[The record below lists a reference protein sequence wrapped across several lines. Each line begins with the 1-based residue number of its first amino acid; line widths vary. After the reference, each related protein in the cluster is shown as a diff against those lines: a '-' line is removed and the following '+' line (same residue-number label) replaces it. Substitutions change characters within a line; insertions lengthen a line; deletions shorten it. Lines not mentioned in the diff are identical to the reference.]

1 MEDQRREKDNPFQPI
16 SLDERLS
23 RPVPKTRH
31 TAHEPMMMRP
41 GQLYGRTPFYQ
52 PAVMGSPAPTEPA
65 APQTVSFSSQP
76 FQPFGSSTA
85 PAAPV
90 QAEPFSS
97 PSFRPVEEIQP
108 AAPSEPSFQPLW
120 QSPMEGSPA
129 EKAVEESPSPE
140 YIPESQRPVE
150 KDALGV
156 PKYLQRSPS
165 LGEAQPRNWVPSVST
180 TAETTAPA
188 VEWPSLDVPL
198 WPMTKPVP
206 LEEQAAP
213 ETNAAEENT
222 PQSASESEMP
232 VSATETEKIAKV
244 ETSADTPGEAPFSNK
259 AENTETV
266 QSQPTQSSQPRRRSR
281 MARRELEKA
290 SATGEGTPIPSE
302 FAKAPA
308 APHAETIAVEENE
321 NPVSIPEMAAKTVLT
336 AAPQKEEPAVASTA
350 TENGADSAAWG
361 SPAETSADELQT
373 EVARVE
379 LPSSTN
385 GEPVKKTRFHGESVQ
400 SAETPANETIP
411 QETEPPVSVQPQTAG
426 TPNDVPPLHAA
437 ELSMDEPMPQ
447 AVPVFETQPQTAE
460 ASSGVQP
467 LHEAAASMAESAPHA
482 AAPVF
487 ETQPQGAETSAA
499 VSAAQAAE
507 ESAFKPQNPA
517 AEMPM
522 MEPQPQSDNK
532 FTAEDKSAP
541 PAAEPLFSAAP
552 CRAEKPVKEESTAAA
567 APAAGEDEW
576 YKVFQQSGPL
586 WDPAASSMGSELDAF
601 FSDDAPKAEI
611 HWNFNEDDPFVPSQ
625 EQPVSETPAPVFYP
639 FEEDTLPPTEESPSK
654 DGSAPLHG
662 FDQPFVGGGLPPLGG
677 RMEQPSADQPF
688 FAAVSDSEESSWNAV
703 GWNAGGQ
710 AAAPE
715 MPFQPG
721 QPYHSAP
728 VENNGF
734 YAGVESK
741 KPESSRPAPHRPFAQ
756 KPAAAEKPKKSS
768 KPPKE
773 KPPKPPI
780 LWGRVA
786 AIAAVAVMLLF
797 CLIAGGKILM
807 SLSANER
814 EMAHVRQAYQEQQG
828 QALEQAG
835 VKVDLL
841 PAGETFTPTSTPQVF
856 AAPKAEAVQSGNGGE
871 TSADTV
877 EEETTRTRLRR
888 YPDNPLCNVLDSMK
902 EISTEY
908 PDVLARLYIP
918 GVLDEY
924 VVQRNNTY
932 YLTHNYRG
940 SLSDGGAVFLDKDCF
955 ISTPPENL
963 LLRGEGNVAGV
974 SFAPLWQYESGGIGF
989 AAGACFAQLTTLY
1002 EDARYVLF
1010 SVIVADSDPAKPG
1023 YFDYAS
1029 HDTFDTDAQ
1038 MMEYVQSAADRS
1050 LYGFSVSVEP
1060 SDRLMTLA
1068 TVSSRGNGK
1077 CLVLLFRMVREGEAV
1092 P

>member
-65 APQTVSFSSQP
+65 APQTVPFSS
-76 FQPFGSSTA
+76 FQPFGSVNASVA
-85 PAAPV
+85 PMQP
-90 QAEPFSS
+90 EPFAS

-165 LGEAQPRNWVPSVST
+165 LGKAQPRNWVPSVST

-188 VEWPSLDVPL
+188 AEWPSLDVPL

-206 LEEQAAP
+206 LEEQSAP

-232 VSATETEKIAKV
+232 VSATKPEKIAKV
-244 ETSADTPGEAPFSNK
+244 ETSADAPGEAPFSNK

-373 EVARVE
+373 EAARVE

-385 GEPVKKTRFHGESVQ
+385 GEPVRKTRFHGENVQ
-400 SAETPANETIP
+400 AAETPANETIP

-437 ELSMDEPMPQ
+437 ELSMDERMPP
-447 AVPVFETQPQTAE
+447 AVPVFENQPQTAE
-460 ASSGVQP
+460 ASSDVQP

-499 VSAAQAAE
+499 MSAAQAAE

-522 MEPQPQSDNK
+522 MEPQPQSDNE
-532 FTAEDKSAP
+532 FTVKDQP
-541 PAAEPLFSAAP
+541 DPAAEPLFSAAP
-552 CRAEKPVKEESTAAA
+552 CRAEKPVKEKNTAAA
-567 APAAGEDEW
+567 APAAGEDDW

-586 WDPAASSMGSELDAF
+586 WDPAASPMGSELDAF

-611 HWNFNEDDPFVPSQ
+611 HWNFNEDDPFVPLQ

-639 FEEDTLPPTEESPSK
+639 FEEDMLPPTEESPSK
-654 DGSAPLHG
+654 EGSAPLHG

-688 FAAVSDSEESSWNAV
+688 FAAASDSEETS
-703 GWNAGGQ
+703 WNAGGQ

-741 KPESSRPAPHRPFAQ
+741 KPEASRPAPHRPFAQ

-814 EMAHVRQAYQEQQG
+814 EMAQVRQAYQEQQG

-940 SLSDGGAVFLDKDCF
+940 SLSDGGAVFLDRDCF

-1077 CLVLLFRMVREGEAV
+1077 CLVLLFRMVREGETV

>member
-65 APQTVSFSSQP
+65 APQTVPFSS
-76 FQPFGSSTA
+76 FQPFGSVNASVA
-85 PAAPV
+85 PMQP
-90 QAEPFSS
+90 EPFAS

-108 AAPSEPSFQPLW
+108 AAPSEPTFQPLW

-165 LGEAQPRNWVPSVST
+165 LGKAQPRNWVPSVST

-232 VSATETEKIAKV
+232 VSATKPEKIAKV
-244 ETSADTPGEAPFSNK
+244 ETSADAPGEAPLSNK

-302 FAKAPA
+302 FAEAPT
-308 APHAETIAVEENE
+308 APHVETIAVEENE
-321 NPVSIPEMAAKTVLT
+321 NPVSIPEMATKTVLT

-373 EVARVE
+373 EAARVE

-385 GEPVKKTRFHGESVQ
+385 GEPVRKTRFHGENVQ
-400 SAETPANETIP
+400 AAETPANETIP

-437 ELSMDEPMPQ
+437 EPFMAEPMPQ
-447 AVPVFETQPQTAE
+447 AVPVFENQPQTAE
-460 ASSGVQP
+460 ASSDVQP
-467 LHEAAASMAESAPHA
+467 LHEAAAFMAESAPHV

-499 VSAAQAAE
+499 MSAAQAAE

-522 MEPQPQSDNK
+522 MEPQPQSDNE
-532 FTAEDKSAP
+532 FTAEDKPAP

-586 WDPAASSMGSELDAF
+586 WDPAASPMGSELDAF

-611 HWNFNEDDPFVPSQ
+611 HWNFNEDDPFVPLQ

-639 FEEDTLPPTEESPSK
+639 FEEDMLPPTEESPSK
-654 DGSAPLHG
+654 EGSAPLHG
-662 FDQPFVGGGLPPLGG
+662 FDRPFVGGGLPPLGG

-688 FAAVSDSEESSWNAV
+688 FAAASDSEETS
-703 GWNAGGQ
+703 WNAGGQ

-814 EMAHVRQAYQEQQG
+814 EMAQVRQAYQEQQG

-856 AAPKAEAVQSGNGGE
+856 AAPKAEAVQSGKGGE

-940 SLSDGGAVFLDKDCF
+940 SLSDGGAVFLDRDCF

>member
-65 APQTVSFSSQP
+65 APQTVPFSS
-76 FQPFGSSTA
+76 FQPFGSVNASVA
-85 PAAPV
+85 PMQP
-90 QAEPFSS
+90 EPFAS

-188 VEWPSLDVPL
+188 AEWPSLDVPL

-206 LEEQAAP
+206 LEEQSAP

-232 VSATETEKIAKV
+232 VSATKPEKIAKV
-244 ETSADTPGEAPFSNK
+244 ETSADAPGEAPLSNK

-302 FAKAPA
+302 FAEAPT

-373 EVARVE
+373 EAARVE

-385 GEPVKKTRFHGESVQ
+385 GEPVRKTRFHGENVQ
-400 SAETPANETIP
+400 AAETPANETIP
-411 QETEPPVSVQPQTAG
+411 QETEPPVSVQPQTA
-426 TPNDVPPLHAA
+426 
-437 ELSMDEPMPQ
+437 
-447 AVPVFETQPQTAE
+447 E
-460 ASSGVQP
+460 ASSDVQP

-499 VSAAQAAE
+499 MSAAQAAA

-522 MEPQPQSDNK
+522 MEPQPQSDNE
-532 FTAEDKSAP
+532 FTAEDKPAP

-552 CRAEKPVKEESTAAA
+552 CRAEKPVKEENTAAA

-586 WDPAASSMGSELDAF
+586 WDPAASPMGSELDAF

-611 HWNFNEDDPFVPSQ
+611 HWNFNEDDPFVPLQ

-639 FEEDTLPPTEESPSK
+639 FEEDMLPPTEESPSK
-654 DGSAPLHG
+654 EGSAPLHG

-688 FAAVSDSEESSWNAV
+688 FAAASDSEETS
-703 GWNAGGQ
+703 WNAGGQ

-734 YAGVESK
+734 YVGVESK

-773 KPPKPPI
+773 KSPKPPI

-814 EMAHVRQAYQEQQG
+814 EMAQVRQAYQEQQG

-940 SLSDGGAVFLDKDCF
+940 SLSDGGAVFLDRDCF

-963 LLRGEGNVAGV
+963 LLRGEGDVAGV

-1077 CLVLLFRMVREGEAV
+1077 CLVLLFRMVREGETV

>member
-31 TAHEPMMMRP
+31 TVHEPMMMRP

-65 APQTVSFSSQP
+65 APQTVPFSS
-76 FQPFGSSTA
+76 FQPFGSVNASVA
-85 PAAPV
+85 PMQP
-90 QAEPFSS
+90 EPFAS

-188 VEWPSLDVPL
+188 AEWPSLDVPL

-232 VSATETEKIAKV
+232 VSATKPEKIAKV
-244 ETSADTPGEAPFSNK
+244 ETSADAPGEAPLSNK

-302 FAKAPA
+302 FAKAPT

-321 NPVSIPEMAAKTVLT
+321 NPVSIPEMAAETLLT
-336 AAPQKEEPAVASTA
+336 AAPEKEEPAVASPA

-373 EVARVE
+373 KAARVE

-385 GEPVKKTRFHGESVQ
+385 GEPVRKTRFHGENVQ
-400 SAETPANETIP
+400 AAETPANETIP

-437 ELSMDEPMPQ
+437 
-447 AVPVFETQPQTAE
+447 
-460 ASSGVQP
+460 
-467 LHEAAASMAESAPHA
+467 AASMAESAPHA

-499 VSAAQAAE
+499 MSAAQAAE
-507 ESAFKPQNPA
+507 ESAFKPQTPA

-522 MEPQPQSDNK
+522 MEPQPQSDNE
-532 FTAEDKSAP
+532 FTAEDKPAP

-552 CRAEKPVKEESTAAA
+552 CRAEKPVKEENTAAA
-567 APAAGEDEW
+567 APAAGEDDW

-586 WDPAASSMGSELDAF
+586 WDPAASPMGSELDAF

-611 HWNFNEDDPFVPSQ
+611 HWNFNEDDPFVPLQ

-639 FEEDTLPPTEESPSK
+639 FEEDMLPPTEESPSK
-654 DGSAPLHG
+654 EGSAPLHG

-688 FAAVSDSEESSWNAV
+688 FAAASDSEETS
-703 GWNAGGQ
+703 WNAGGQ

-814 EMAHVRQAYQEQQG
+814 EMAQVRQAYQEQQG

-940 SLSDGGAVFLDKDCF
+940 SLSDGGAVFLDRDCF

>member
-65 APQTVSFSSQP
+65 APQTVPFSS
-76 FQPFGSSTA
+76 FQPFGSVNASVA
-85 PAAPV
+85 PMQP
-90 QAEPFSS
+90 EPFAS

-188 VEWPSLDVPL
+188 AEWPSLDVPL

-232 VSATETEKIAKV
+232 VSATKPEKIAKV
-244 ETSADTPGEAPFSNK
+244 ETSADAPGEAPLSNK

-302 FAKAPA
+302 FAEAPT
-308 APHAETIAVEENE
+308 APHVETGTVEESE
-321 NPVSIPEMAAKTVLT
+321 NSESTPEMAAETLLT
-336 AAPQKEEPAVASTA
+336 AAPEKEEPAVASPV

-361 SPAETSADELQT
+361 SPAETSAAASQT
-373 EVARVE
+373 ETPIVE
-379 LPSSTN
+379 RLSPAN
-385 GEPVKKTRFHGESVQ
+385 GEPVRKTRFHGESVQ
-400 SAETPANETIP
+400 PAEKPANETIP
-411 QETEPPVSVQPQTAG
+411 QETEPPVSVQPQTAE

-437 ELSMDEPMPQ
+437 EPFMAEPMPP
-447 AVPVFETQPQTAE
+447 AVPVFENQPQTAE
-460 ASSGVQP
+460 ASSDVQP
-467 LHEAAASMAESAPHA
+467 LHEAAASMAESASHV

-499 VSAAQAAE
+499 MSAAQAAE

-522 MEPQPQSDNK
+522 MEPQPQSDNE
-532 FTAEDKSAP
+532 FTAEDKPAP

-552 CRAEKPVKEESTAAA
+552 CRAEKPVKEENTAAA

-586 WDPAASSMGSELDAF
+586 WDPAASPMGSELDAF

-611 HWNFNEDDPFVPSQ
+611 HWNFNEDDPFVPLQ

-639 FEEDTLPPTEESPSK
+639 FEEDMLPPTEESPSK
-654 DGSAPLHG
+654 EGSVPLHG

-688 FAAVSDSEESSWNAV
+688 FAAASDSEETSWNAV

-715 MPFQPG
+715 TPFQPG
-721 QPYHSAP
+721 QPYHAAP

-814 EMAHVRQAYQEQQG
+814 EMAQVRQAYQEQQG

-877 EEETTRTRLRR
+877 EEETARTRLRR

-940 SLSDGGAVFLDKDCF
+940 SLSDGGAVFLDRDCF

>member
-31 TAHEPMMMRP
+31 TVHEPMMMRP

-52 PAVMGSPAPTEPA
+52 PAVMGSAAPTEPA
-65 APQTVSFSSQP
+65 APQTVPFSS
-76 FQPFGSSTA
+76 FQPFGSVNASVA
-85 PAAPV
+85 PMQP
-90 QAEPFSS
+90 EPFAS

-232 VSATETEKIAKV
+232 VSATKPEKIAKV
-244 ETSADTPGEAPFSNK
+244 ETSVDAPGEAPLSNK

-290 SATGEGTPIPSE
+290 SATGEGTSIPSE
-302 FAKAPA
+302 FAKAPT

-373 EVARVE
+373 EAARVE

-385 GEPVKKTRFHGESVQ
+385 GEPVRKTRFHGENVQ
-400 SAETPANETIP
+400 AAETPANETIP
-411 QETEPPVSVQPQTAG
+411 QETEPPVSVQPQTAE
-426 TPNDVPPLHAA
+426 TPNDVP
-437 ELSMDEPMPQ
+437 
-447 AVPVFETQPQTAE
+447 
-460 ASSGVQP
+460 P

-499 VSAAQAAE
+499 MSAAQAAE

-522 MEPQPQSDNK
+522 MEPQPQSDNE
-532 FTAEDKSAP
+532 FTAEDKPAP

-586 WDPAASSMGSELDAF
+586 WDPAASPMGSELDAF

-611 HWNFNEDDPFVPSQ
+611 HWNFNEDDPFVPLQ

-639 FEEDTLPPTEESPSK
+639 FEEDMLPPTEESPSK
-654 DGSAPLHG
+654 DGSVPLHG

-688 FAAVSDSEESSWNAV
+688 FAAASDSEETS
-703 GWNAGGQ
+703 WNAGGQ

-814 EMAHVRQAYQEQQG
+814 EMAQVRQAYQEQQG

-877 EEETTRTRLRR
+877 EEETIRTRLRR

-940 SLSDGGAVFLDKDCF
+940 SLSDGGAVFLDRDCF

>member
-65 APQTVSFSSQP
+65 APQTVPFSS
-76 FQPFGSSTA
+76 FQPFGSVNASVA
-85 PAAPV
+85 PMQP
-90 QAEPFSS
+90 EPFAS

-188 VEWPSLDVPL
+188 AEWPSLDVPL

-232 VSATETEKIAKV
+232 VSATKPEKIAKV
-244 ETSADTPGEAPFSNK
+244 ETSADAPGEAPLSNK

-321 NPVSIPEMAAKTVLT
+321 NPVSIPEMAAETVLT

-373 EVARVE
+373 EAARVE

-385 GEPVKKTRFHGESVQ
+385 GEPVRKTRFHGENVQ
-400 SAETPANETIP
+400 AAETPANETIP
-411 QETEPPVSVQPQTAG
+411 QETEPPVSVQPQTAE

-437 ELSMDEPMPQ
+437 EPFMDEPMPP
-447 AVPVFETQPQTAE
+447 AVPVFENQPQTAE
-460 ASSGVQP
+460 ASSDVQP
-467 LHEAAASMAESAPHA
+467 LHEAAASMAESAPHV

-499 VSAAQAAE
+499 MSAAQAAE

-522 MEPQPQSDNK
+522 MEPQPQSDNE
-532 FTAEDKSAP
+532 FTAEDQPAP

-552 CRAEKPVKEESTAAA
+552 CRAEKPVKEENTAAA

-586 WDPAASSMGSELDAF
+586 WDPAASPMGSELDAF

-611 HWNFNEDDPFVPSQ
+611 HWNFNEDDPFVPLQ

-639 FEEDTLPPTEESPSK
+639 FEEDMLPPTEESPSK
-654 DGSAPLHG
+654 EGSAPLHG

-688 FAAVSDSEESSWNAV
+688 FAAASDSEETS
-703 GWNAGGQ
+703 WNAGGQ

-814 EMAHVRQAYQEQQG
+814 EMAQVRQAYQEQQG

-940 SLSDGGAVFLDKDCF
+940 SLSDGGAVFLDRDCF

-1077 CLVLLFRMVREGEAV
+1077 CLVLLFRMVREGETV

>member
-65 APQTVSFSSQP
+65 APQTVPFSS
-76 FQPFGSSTA
+76 FQPFGSVNASVA
-85 PAAPV
+85 PMQP
-90 QAEPFSS
+90 EPFAS

-108 AAPSEPSFQPLW
+108 AAPSEPTFQPLW

-165 LGEAQPRNWVPSVST
+165 LGKAQPRNWVPSVST

-188 VEWPSLDVPL
+188 AEWPSLDVPL

-206 LEEQAAP
+206 LEEQSAP

-232 VSATETEKIAKV
+232 VPATKPEKIAKV
-244 ETSADTPGEAPFSNK
+244 ETSADAPGEAPLSNK

-321 NPVSIPEMAAKTVLT
+321 NPVSIPEMAAETVLT
-336 AAPQKEEPAVASTA
+336 AAPQKEEPAVASPA

-373 EVARVE
+373 EAARVE

-385 GEPVKKTRFHGESVQ
+385 GEPVRKTRFHGENVQ
-400 SAETPANETIP
+400 AAETPANETIP

-437 ELSMDEPMPQ
+437 EPFMAEPMPQ

-499 VSAAQAAE
+499 MSAAQAAE

-522 MEPQPQSDNK
+522 MEPQPQSDNE
-532 FTAEDKSAP
+532 FTAEDKPAP

-552 CRAEKPVKEESTAAA
+552 CRAEKPVKEENTAAA

-586 WDPAASSMGSELDAF
+586 WDPAASPMGSELDAF

-611 HWNFNEDDPFVPSQ
+611 HWNFNEDDPFVPLQ

-639 FEEDTLPPTEESPSK
+639 FEEDMLPPTEESPSK
-654 DGSAPLHG
+654 EGSAPLHG

-688 FAAVSDSEESSWNAV
+688 FAAASDSEETS
-703 GWNAGGQ
+703 WNAGGQ

-814 EMAHVRQAYQEQQG
+814 EMAQVRQAYQEQQG

-856 AAPKAEAVQSGNGGE
+856 AAPKAESVQRGNGGE

-940 SLSDGGAVFLDKDCF
+940 SLSDGGAVFLDRDCF

>member
-65 APQTVSFSSQP
+65 APQTVPFSS
-76 FQPFGSSTA
+76 FQPFGSVNASVA
-85 PAAPV
+85 PMQP
-90 QAEPFSS
+90 EPFAS

-188 VEWPSLDVPL
+188 AEWPSLDVPL

-232 VSATETEKIAKV
+232 VSATKPKKIAKV
-244 ETSADTPGEAPFSNK
+244 ETSADAPGEAPFSNK

-302 FAKAPA
+302 FAKAPT

-373 EVARVE
+373 EAARVE
-379 LPSSTN
+379 RPSSTN
-385 GEPVKKTRFHGESVQ
+385 GEPVRKTRFHGENVQ
-400 SAETPANETIP
+400 AAETPANETIP

-437 ELSMDEPMPQ
+437 ESFMAEPMPQ
-447 AVPVFETQPQTAE
+447 AVPVFENQPQTAE
-460 ASSGVQP
+460 ASSDVQP

-499 VSAAQAAE
+499 MSAAQAAE

-522 MEPQPQSDNK
+522 MEPQPQSDNE
-532 FTAEDKSAP
+532 FTVKDQP
-541 PAAEPLFSAAP
+541 DPAAEPLFSAAP
-552 CRAEKPVKEESTAAA
+552 CRAEKPVKEENTAAA
-567 APAAGEDEW
+567 APAAGEDDW

-586 WDPAASSMGSELDAF
+586 WDPAASPMGSELDAF

-611 HWNFNEDDPFVPSQ
+611 HWNFNEDDPFVPLQ

-639 FEEDTLPPTEESPSK
+639 FEEDMLPPTEESPSK
-654 DGSAPLHG
+654 EGSAPLHG

-688 FAAVSDSEESSWNAV
+688 FAAASDSEETS
-703 GWNAGGQ
+703 WNAGGQ

-814 EMAHVRQAYQEQQG
+814 EMAQVRQAYQEQQG

-877 EEETTRTRLRR
+877 EEETIRTRLRR

-940 SLSDGGAVFLDKDCF
+940 SLSDGGAVFLDRDCF

>member
-65 APQTVSFSSQP
+65 APQTVPFSS
-76 FQPFGSSTA
+76 FQPFGSVNASVA
-85 PAAPV
+85 PMQPETFA
-90 QAEPFSS
+90 S

-165 LGEAQPRNWVPSVST
+165 LGKAQPRNWVPSVST

-188 VEWPSLDVPL
+188 AEWPSLGVPL

-244 ETSADTPGEAPFSNK
+244 ETSADAPGEAPFSNK

-302 FAKAPA
+302 FAKAPT

-373 EVARVE
+373 EAARVE

-385 GEPVKKTRFHGESVQ
+385 GEPVRKTRFHGENVQ
-400 SAETPANETIP
+400 AAETPANETIP

-437 ELSMDEPMPQ
+437 ELSMDELMPP
-447 AVPVFETQPQTAE
+447 AVPVFENQPQTAE

-467 LHEAAASMAESAPHA
+467 LHEAAASMAGSAPHA

-499 VSAAQAAE
+499 MSAAQAAE
-507 ESAFKPQNPA
+507 ESAFKPQTPA
-517 AEMPM
+517 AETSM
-522 MEPQPQSDNK
+522 MEPQPQSDNE
-532 FTAEDKSAP
+532 FTVKDQP
-541 PAAEPLFSAAP
+541 DPAAEPLFSAAP
-552 CRAEKPVKEESTAAA
+552 CRAEKPVKEENTAAA

-586 WDPAASSMGSELDAF
+586 WDPAASPMGSELDAF

-611 HWNFNEDDPFVPSQ
+611 HWNFNEDDPFVPLQ

-639 FEEDTLPPTEESPSK
+639 FEEDMLPPTEESPSK
-654 DGSAPLHG
+654 EGSAPLHG

-688 FAAVSDSEESSWNAV
+688 FAAASDSEETS
-703 GWNAGGQ
+703 WNAGGQ

-814 EMAHVRQAYQEQQG
+814 EMAQVRQAYQEQQG

-940 SLSDGGAVFLDKDCF
+940 SLSDGGAVFLDRDCF

-1077 CLVLLFRMVREGEAV
+1077 CLVLLFRMVREGETV

>member
-31 TAHEPMMMRP
+31 TVHEPMMMRP

-52 PAVMGSPAPTEPA
+52 PAVMGSAAPTQPA
-65 APQTVSFSSQP
+65 APQTVPFSS
-76 FQPFGSSTA
+76 FQPFGSVNASVA
-85 PAAPV
+85 PMQP
-90 QAEPFSS
+90 EPFAS

-129 EKAVEESPSPE
+129 EKADEESPSPE

-156 PKYLQRSPS
+156 PKYLLRSPS

-244 ETSADTPGEAPFSNK
+244 ETSADAPGEAPLSNK

-281 MARRELEKA
+281 MARRKLEKA

-373 EVARVE
+373 EAARVE

-385 GEPVKKTRFHGESVQ
+385 GEPVRKTRFHGENVQ
-400 SAETPANETIP
+400 AAETPANETIP
-411 QETEPPVSVQPQTAG
+411 QETEPPVSVRPQTAG

-437 ELSMDEPMPQ
+437 EPFMAEPMPP
-447 AVPVFETQPQTAE
+447 AVPMFENQPQTAE
-460 ASSGVQP
+460 ASSDVQP
-467 LHEAAASMAESAPHA
+467 LHEAAASMAESAPHV

-499 VSAAQAAE
+499 MSAAQAAE

-522 MEPQPQSDNK
+522 MEPQPQSDNE
-532 FTAEDKSAP
+532 FTAEDKPAP

-552 CRAEKPVKEESTAAA
+552 CRAEKPVKEENTAAA

-586 WDPAASSMGSELDAF
+586 WDPAASPMGSELDAF

-611 HWNFNEDDPFVPSQ
+611 HWNFNEDDPFVPLQ

-639 FEEDTLPPTEESPSK
+639 FEEDMLPPTEESPSK
-654 DGSAPLHG
+654 EGSAPLHG

-688 FAAVSDSEESSWNAV
+688 FAAASDSEETS
-703 GWNAGGQ
+703 WNAGGQ

-741 KPESSRPAPHRPFAQ
+741 KPEASRPAPHRPFAQ

-814 EMAHVRQAYQEQQG
+814 EMAQVRQAYQEQQG

-940 SLSDGGAVFLDKDCF
+940 SLSDGGAVFLDRDCF

-1077 CLVLLFRMVREGEAV
+1077 CLVLLFRMMREGEAV

>member
-65 APQTVSFSSQP
+65 APQTVPFSS
-76 FQPFGSSTA
+76 FQPFGSVNASVA
-85 PAAPV
+85 PMQP
-90 QAEPFSS
+90 EPFAS

-232 VSATETEKIAKV
+232 VSATKPEKIAKV
-244 ETSADTPGEAPFSNK
+244 ETSADAPGEAPLSNK

-302 FAKAPA
+302 FAEAPT
-308 APHAETIAVEENE
+308 APHVETIAVEENE

-373 EVARVE
+373 EAARVE

-385 GEPVKKTRFHGESVQ
+385 GEPVRKTRFHGENVQ
-400 SAETPANETIP
+400 AAETPANETIP
-411 QETEPPVSVQPQTAG
+411 QETEPPVSVQPQTA
-426 TPNDVPPLHAA
+426 
-437 ELSMDEPMPQ
+437 
-447 AVPVFETQPQTAE
+447 E

-467 LHEAAASMAESAPHA
+467 LHEAAATMAESAPHA

-499 VSAAQAAE
+499 MSAAQAAE
-507 ESAFKPQNPA
+507 ESAFKPQTPA
-517 AEMPM
+517 AETSM
-522 MEPQPQSDNK
+522 MEPQPQSDNE
-532 FTAEDKSAP
+532 FTVKDQP
-541 PAAEPLFSAAP
+541 DPAAEPLFSAAP

-586 WDPAASSMGSELDAF
+586 WDPAASPMGSELDAF

-611 HWNFNEDDPFVPSQ
+611 HWNFNEDDPFVPLQ

-639 FEEDTLPPTEESPSK
+639 FEEDMLPPTEESPSK
-654 DGSAPLHG
+654 EGSAPLHG

-688 FAAVSDSEESSWNAV
+688 FAAASDSEETS
-703 GWNAGGQ
+703 WNAGGQ

-728 VENNGF
+728 VENNGL

-814 EMAHVRQAYQEQQG
+814 EMAQVRQAYQEQQG

-940 SLSDGGAVFLDKDCF
+940 SLSDGGAVFLDRDCF

>member
-65 APQTVSFSSQP
+65 APQTVPFSS
-76 FQPFGSSTA
+76 FQPFGSVNASVA
-85 PAAPV
+85 PMQP
-90 QAEPFSS
+90 EPFAS

-188 VEWPSLDVPL
+188 AEWPSLDVPL

-232 VSATETEKIAKV
+232 VSATKPEKIAKV
-244 ETSADTPGEAPFSNK
+244 ETSADAPGEAPLSNK

-302 FAKAPA
+302 FAKAPT

-373 EVARVE
+373 EAARVE

-385 GEPVKKTRFHGESVQ
+385 GEPVRKTRFHGENVQ
-400 SAETPANETIP
+400 TAETPANETIP
-411 QETEPPVSVQPQTAG
+411 QETEPPVSVRPQTAE

-437 ELSMDEPMPQ
+437 EPFMAEPMPP
-447 AVPVFETQPQTAE
+447 AVPVFENQPHAE
-460 ASSGVQP
+460 ASSDVQP
-467 LHEAAASMAESAPHA
+467 LHEAAASMAESAPHV

-499 VSAAQAAE
+499 MSAAQAAE

-517 AEMPM
+517 AETSM
-522 MEPQPQSDNK
+522 MEPQPQSDNE
-532 FTAEDKSAP
+532 FTVKDQP
-541 PAAEPLFSAAP
+541 DPAAEPLFSAAP

-586 WDPAASSMGSELDAF
+586 WDPAASPMGSELDAF

-611 HWNFNEDDPFVPSQ
+611 HWNFNEDDPFVPLQ

-639 FEEDTLPPTEESPSK
+639 FEEDMLPPTEESPSK
-654 DGSAPLHG
+654 EGSAPLHG

-688 FAAVSDSEESSWNAV
+688 FAAASDSEETS
-703 GWNAGGQ
+703 WNAGGQ

-814 EMAHVRQAYQEQQG
+814 EMAQVRQAYQEQQG

-877 EEETTRTRLRR
+877 EEETIRTRLRR

-940 SLSDGGAVFLDKDCF
+940 SLSDGGAVFLDRDCF

-1077 CLVLLFRMVREGEAV
+1077 CLVLLFRMVREGETV

>member
-52 PAVMGSPAPTEPA
+52 PAVMGSPAPTQPA
-65 APQTVSFSSQP
+65 APQTVPFSS
-76 FQPFGSSTA
+76 FQPFGSVNASVA
-85 PAAPV
+85 PMQP
-90 QAEPFSS
+90 EPFAS

-108 AAPSEPSFQPLW
+108 AAPSEPTFQPLW

-188 VEWPSLDVPL
+188 AEWPSLDVPL

-232 VSATETEKIAKV
+232 VSATKPEKIAKV
-244 ETSADTPGEAPFSNK
+244 ETSADAPGEAPLSNK

-373 EVARVE
+373 EAARVE

-385 GEPVKKTRFHGESVQ
+385 GEPVRKTRFHGENVQ
-400 SAETPANETIP
+400 AAETPANETIP

-437 ELSMDEPMPQ
+437 EPFMAEPMPQ

-499 VSAAQAAE
+499 MSAAQAAE

-522 MEPQPQSDNK
+522 MEPQPQSDNE
-532 FTAEDKSAP
+532 FTVKDQP
-541 PAAEPLFSAAP
+541 DPAAEPLFSAAP

-567 APAAGEDEW
+567 APAAGEDDW

-586 WDPAASSMGSELDAF
+586 WDPAASPMGSELDAF

-611 HWNFNEDDPFVPSQ
+611 HWNFNEDDPFVPLQ

-639 FEEDTLPPTEESPSK
+639 FEEDMLPPTEESPSK
-654 DGSAPLHG
+654 EGSVPLHG

-688 FAAVSDSEESSWNAV
+688 FAAASDPEETS
-703 GWNAGGQ
+703 WNAGGQ

-756 KPAAAEKPKKSS
+756 KPDAAEKPKKSS

-814 EMAHVRQAYQEQQG
+814 EMAQVRQAYQEQQG

-940 SLSDGGAVFLDKDCF
+940 SLSDGGAVFLDRDCF

>member
-65 APQTVSFSSQP
+65 APQTVPFSS
-76 FQPFGSSTA
+76 FQPFGSVNASVA
-85 PAAPV
+85 PMQP
-90 QAEPFSS
+90 EPFAS

-165 LGEAQPRNWVPSVST
+165 LGEAQPRNWVPFVST

-188 VEWPSLDVPL
+188 AEWPSLDVPL

-232 VSATETEKIAKV
+232 VSATKPEKIAKV
-244 ETSADTPGEAPFSNK
+244 ETSADAPGEAPLSNK

-373 EVARVE
+373 ETPRVE

-385 GEPVKKTRFHGESVQ
+385 GEPVRKTRFHGENVQ

-411 QETEPPVSVQPQTAG
+411 QETEPPVSVQPQTAE
-426 TPNDVPPLHAA
+426 THNDVPPLHAA
-437 ELSMDEPMPQ
+437 EPFMAEPMPQ

-467 LHEAAASMAESAPHA
+467 LHEAAASMAESAPHV

-499 VSAAQAAE
+499 MSAAQAAE

-517 AEMPM
+517 AETSM
-522 MEPQPQSDNK
+522 MEPQPQSDNE
-532 FTAEDKSAP
+532 FTVKDQPE

-552 CRAEKPVKEESTAAA
+552 CRAEKPVKEENTAAA

-586 WDPAASSMGSELDAF
+586 WDPAASPMGSELDAF

-611 HWNFNEDDPFVPSQ
+611 HWNFNEDDPFVPLQ

-639 FEEDTLPPTEESPSK
+639 FEEDMLPPTEESPSK
-654 DGSAPLHG
+654 EGSAPLHG

-688 FAAVSDSEESSWNAV
+688 FAAASDSEETS
-703 GWNAGGQ
+703 WNAGGQ

-814 EMAHVRQAYQEQQG
+814 EMAQVRQAYQEQQG

-940 SLSDGGAVFLDKDCF
+940 SLSDGGAVFLDRDCF

-963 LLRGEGNVAGV
+963 LLRGEGDVAGV

>member
-65 APQTVSFSSQP
+65 APQTVPFSS
-76 FQPFGSSTA
+76 FQPFGSVNASVA
-85 PAAPV
+85 PMQP
-90 QAEPFSS
+90 EPFAS

-244 ETSADTPGEAPFSNK
+244 ETSADTPGEAPLSNK

-266 QSQPTQSSQPRRRSR
+266 QSQPTKSSQPRRRSR
-281 MARRELEKA
+281 MARREKA
-290 SATGEGTPIPSE
+290 STAVEGTPIPSE

-308 APHAETIAVEENE
+308 APHAETIALEENE
-321 NPVSIPEMAAKTVLT
+321 NPVSIPEMAAETLLT
-336 AAPQKEEPAVASTA
+336 AAPEKEEPAVASPA

-361 SPAETSADELQT
+361 SPAETSAAASQT
-373 EVARVE
+373 ETPIVE
-379 LPSSTN
+379 RPSPAN
-385 GEPVKKTRFHGESVQ
+385 GEPVRKTRFHGESVQ
-400 SAETPANETIP
+400 PAEKPANETIP
-411 QETEPPVSVQPQTAG
+411 QETEPPVSVQPQTAE

-437 ELSMDEPMPQ
+437 EPFMAEPMPQ
-447 AVPVFETQPQTAE
+447 AVPVFENQPQTAE
-460 ASSGVQP
+460 ASSDVQP

-499 VSAAQAAE
+499 MSAAQAAE

-522 MEPQPQSDNK
+522 MEPQPQSDNE
-532 FTAEDKSAP
+532 FTAEDKPAL

-552 CRAEKPVKEESTAAA
+552 CRAEKPVKEENTAAA

-586 WDPAASSMGSELDAF
+586 WDPAASPMGSELDAF

-654 DGSAPLHG
+654 EGSAPLHG

-688 FAAVSDSEESSWNAV
+688 FAAASDSEETS
-703 GWNAGGQ
+703 WNAGGQ
-710 AAAPE
+710 ASAPE

-814 EMAHVRQAYQEQQG
+814 EMAQVRQAYQEQQG

-940 SLSDGGAVFLDKDCF
+940 SLSDGGAVFLDRDCF

-1010 SVIVADSDPAKPG
+1010 SVIVADNDPAKPG
-1023 YFDYAS
+1023 YFDYAAHS
-1029 HDTFDTDAQ
+1029 TFDTDAQ

>member
-65 APQTVSFSSQP
+65 APQTVPFSS
-76 FQPFGSSTA
+76 FQPFGSVNASVA
-85 PAAPV
+85 PMQP
-90 QAEPFSS
+90 EPFAS

-232 VSATETEKIAKV
+232 VSATKPEKIAKV
-244 ETSADTPGEAPFSNK
+244 ETSADAPGEAPLSNK

-373 EVARVE
+373 EAARVE

-385 GEPVKKTRFHGESVQ
+385 GEPVRKTRFHGENVQ
-400 SAETPANETIP
+400 AAETPANETIP
-411 QETEPPVSVQPQTAG
+411 QETEPPVSVQPQTA
-426 TPNDVPPLHAA
+426 
-437 ELSMDEPMPQ
+437 
-447 AVPVFETQPQTAE
+447 E
-460 ASSGVQP
+460 ASSDVQP
-467 LHEAAASMAESAPHA
+467 LHEAAASMAESAPHV

-499 VSAAQAAE
+499 MSAAQAAE
-507 ESAFKPQNPA
+507 ESAFKPQTPA

-522 MEPQPQSDNK
+522 MEPQPQSDNE
-532 FTAEDKSAP
+532 FTAEDQP
-541 PAAEPLFSAAP
+541 DPAAEPLFSAAP
-552 CRAEKPVKEESTAAA
+552 CRAEKPVKEENTAAA

-586 WDPAASSMGSELDAF
+586 WDPAASPMGSELDAF

-611 HWNFNEDDPFVPSQ
+611 HWNFNEDDPFVPLQ

-639 FEEDTLPPTEESPSK
+639 FEEDMLPPTEESPSK
-654 DGSAPLHG
+654 EGSAPLHG

-688 FAAVSDSEESSWNAV
+688 FAAASDSEETS
-703 GWNAGGQ
+703 WNAGGQ

-741 KPESSRPAPHRPFAQ
+741 KPEASRPAPHRPFAQ

-814 EMAHVRQAYQEQQG
+814 EMAQVRQAYQEQQG

-940 SLSDGGAVFLDKDCF
+940 SLSDGGAVFLDRDCF

-963 LLRGEGNVAGV
+963 LLRGEGDVAGV

>member
-65 APQTVSFSSQP
+65 APQTVPFSS
-76 FQPFGSSTA
+76 FQPFGSVNASVA
-85 PAAPV
+85 PMQP
-90 QAEPFSS
+90 EPFAS

-188 VEWPSLDVPL
+188 AEWPSLDVPL

-222 PQSASESEMP
+222 LQSASESEMP
-232 VSATETEKIAKV
+232 VSATKPKKIAKV
-244 ETSADTPGEAPFSNK
+244 ETSADAPGEAPLSNK

-373 EVARVE
+373 EAARVE

-385 GEPVKKTRFHGESVQ
+385 GEPVRKTRFHGENVQ
-400 SAETPANETIP
+400 AAETPANETIP

-437 ELSMDEPMPQ
+437 EPFMAEPMPQ

-499 VSAAQAAE
+499 MSAAQAAE
-507 ESAFKPQNPA
+507 ESAFKPQTPA
-517 AEMPM
+517 AETSM
-522 MEPQPQSDNK
+522 MEPQPQSDNE
-532 FTAEDKSAP
+532 FTVKDQP
-541 PAAEPLFSAAP
+541 DPAAEPLFSAAP

-586 WDPAASSMGSELDAF
+586 WDPAASPMGSELDAF

-654 DGSAPLHG
+654 EGSAPLHG

-688 FAAVSDSEESSWNAV
+688 FAAASDSEETS
-703 GWNAGGQ
+703 WNAGGQ

-814 EMAHVRQAYQEQQG
+814 EMAQVRQAYQEQQG

-877 EEETTRTRLRR
+877 EEETIRTRLRR

-940 SLSDGGAVFLDKDCF
+940 SLSDGGAVFLDRDCF

-1077 CLVLLFRMVREGEAV
+1077 CLVLLFRMVREGETV

>member
-23 RPVPKTRH
+23 RPVPKIRH

-65 APQTVSFSSQP
+65 APQTVPFSS
-76 FQPFGSSTA
+76 FQPFGSVNASVA
-85 PAAPV
+85 PMQP
-90 QAEPFSS
+90 EPFAS

-188 VEWPSLDVPL
+188 AEWPSLDVPL

-232 VSATETEKIAKV
+232 VSATKPEKIAKV
-244 ETSADTPGEAPFSNK
+244 ETSADAPGEAPLSNK

-302 FAKAPA
+302 VAKAPA

-373 EVARVE
+373 EAARVE

-385 GEPVKKTRFHGESVQ
+385 GEPVRKTRFHGENVQ
-400 SAETPANETIP
+400 AAETPANETIP

-437 ELSMDEPMPQ
+437 ELSMDERMPP
-447 AVPVFETQPQTAE
+447 AVPVFENQPQTAE

-499 VSAAQAAE
+499 MSAAQAAE
-507 ESAFKPQNPA
+507 ESAFKPQTPA
-517 AEMPM
+517 AETSM
-522 MEPQPQSDNK
+522 MEPQPQSDNE
-532 FTAEDKSAP
+532 FTAEYQPD

-552 CRAEKPVKEESTAAA
+552 CRAEKPVKEESTAVA

-586 WDPAASSMGSELDAF
+586 WDPAASPMGSELDAF

-625 EQPVSETPAPVFYP
+625 EQPVAETPAPVFYP

-688 FAAVSDSEESSWNAV
+688 FAAASDSEETS
-703 GWNAGGQ
+703 WNAGGQ

-814 EMAHVRQAYQEQQG
+814 EMAQVRQAYQEQQG

-877 EEETTRTRLRR
+877 EEETIRTRLRR

-940 SLSDGGAVFLDKDCF
+940 SLSDGGAVFLDRDCF

-974 SFAPLWQYESGGIGF
+974 SFAPLWQYESGGISF

>member
-65 APQTVSFSSQP
+65 APQTVPFSS
-76 FQPFGSSTA
+76 FQPFGSVNASVA
-85 PAAPV
+85 PMQP
-90 QAEPFSS
+90 EPFAS

-129 EKAVEESPSPE
+129 EKAVEESPSSE

-165 LGEAQPRNWVPSVST
+165 LGKAQPRNWVPSVST

-188 VEWPSLDVPL
+188 AEWPSLDVPL

-206 LEEQAAP
+206 LEEQSAP

-244 ETSADTPGEAPFSNK
+244 ETSADAPGEAPFSNK

-266 QSQPTQSSQPRRRSR
+266 QSQPTQSSQSRRRSR

-373 EVARVE
+373 EAARVE

-385 GEPVKKTRFHGESVQ
+385 GEPVRKTRFHGESVQ
-400 SAETPANETIP
+400 SAEKPANETIP
-411 QETEPPVSVQPQTAG
+411 QETEPPVSVQPQTAE
-426 TPNDVPPLHAA
+426 THNDVPPLHAA
-437 ELSMDEPMPQ
+437 ALSMDERMPP
-447 AVPVFETQPQTAE
+447 AVPVFENQPQTAE
-460 ASSGVQP
+460 ASSDVQP
-467 LHEAAASMAESAPHA
+467 LHEAAASMAESAPHV

-499 VSAAQAAE
+499 MSAAQAAE
-507 ESAFKPQNPA
+507 ESAFKPQTPA
-517 AEMPM
+517 AETSM
-522 MEPQPQSDNK
+522 MEPQPQSDNE
-532 FTAEDKSAP
+532 FTVKDQP
-541 PAAEPLFSAAP
+541 DPAAEPLFSAAP
-552 CRAEKPVKEESTAAA
+552 CRAEKPVKEENTAAA

-586 WDPAASSMGSELDAF
+586 WDPAASPMGSELDAF

-611 HWNFNEDDPFVPSQ
+611 HWNFNEDDPFVPLQ

-639 FEEDTLPPTEESPSK
+639 FEEDMLPPTEESPSK
-654 DGSAPLHG
+654 EGSAPLHG

-688 FAAVSDSEESSWNAV
+688 FAAASDSEETS
-703 GWNAGGQ
+703 WNAGGQ

-721 QPYHSAP
+721 QPYHAAP

-814 EMAHVRQAYQEQQG
+814 EMAQVRQAYQEQQG

-940 SLSDGGAVFLDKDCF
+940 SLSDGGAVFLDRDCF

-989 AAGACFAQLTTLY
+989 AAGACFDSADHPVRGRALRAVFRHRGGQRPCQAGLLRLCLPRYLRHGRADDGVRPVGGRPQSVWILRFRGTVRPAD
-1002 EDARYVLF
+1002 DAGDGVQ
-1010 SVIVADSDPAKPG
+1010 PG
-1023 YFDYAS
+1023 
-1029 HDTFDTDAQ
+1029 Q
-1038 MMEYVQSAADRS
+1038 R
-1050 LYGFSVSVEP
+1050 
-1060 SDRLMTLA
+1060 
-1068 TVSSRGNGK
+1068 
-1077 CLVLLFRMVREGEAV
+1077 
-1092 P
+1092 

>member
-1 MEDQRREKDNPFQPI
+1 MK
-16 SLDERLS
+16 
-23 RPVPKTRH
+23 
-31 TAHEPMMMRP
+31 
-41 GQLYGRTPFYQ
+41 
-52 PAVMGSPAPTEPA
+52 
-65 APQTVSFSSQP
+65 
-76 FQPFGSSTA
+76 
-85 PAAPV
+85 
-90 QAEPFSS
+90 
-97 PSFRPVEEIQP
+97 
-108 AAPSEPSFQPLW
+108 
-120 QSPMEGSPA
+120 
-129 EKAVEESPSPE
+129 
-140 YIPESQRPVE
+140 
-150 KDALGV
+150 
-156 PKYLQRSPS
+156 
-165 LGEAQPRNWVPSVST
+165 
-180 TAETTAPA
+180 
-188 VEWPSLDVPL
+188 
-198 WPMTKPVP
+198 
-206 LEEQAAP
+206 
-213 ETNAAEENT
+213 EEN
-222 PQSASESEMP
+222 
-232 VSATETEKIAKV
+232 
-244 ETSADTPGEAPFSNK
+244 
-259 AENTETV
+259 
-266 QSQPTQSSQPRRRSR
+266 
-281 MARRELEKA
+281 
-290 SATGEGTPIPSE
+290 
-302 FAKAPA
+302 
-308 APHAETIAVEENE
+308 
-321 NPVSIPEMAAKTVLT
+321 
-336 AAPQKEEPAVASTA
+336 
-350 TENGADSAAWG
+350 
-361 SPAETSADELQT
+361 
-373 EVARVE
+373 
-379 LPSSTN
+379 
-385 GEPVKKTRFHGESVQ
+385 
-400 SAETPANETIP
+400 
-411 QETEPPVSVQPQTAG
+411 
-426 TPNDVPPLHAA
+426 
-437 ELSMDEPMPQ
+437 
-447 AVPVFETQPQTAE
+447 
-460 ASSGVQP
+460 
-467 LHEAAASMAESAPHA
+467 
-482 AAPVF
+482 
-487 ETQPQGAETSAA
+487 
-499 VSAAQAAE
+499 
-507 ESAFKPQNPA
+507 
-517 AEMPM
+517 
-522 MEPQPQSDNK
+522 
-532 FTAEDKSAP
+532 
-541 PAAEPLFSAAP
+541 
-552 CRAEKPVKEESTAAA
+552 TAAA

-586 WDPAASSMGSELDAF
+586 WDPAASPMGSELDAF

-639 FEEDTLPPTEESPSK
+639 FEEDMLPPTEESPSK
-654 DGSAPLHG
+654 EGSAPLHG

-688 FAAVSDSEESSWNAV
+688 FAAASDSEETS
-703 GWNAGGQ
+703 WNAGGQ

-814 EMAHVRQAYQEQQG
+814 EMAQVRQAYQEQQG

-940 SLSDGGAVFLDKDCF
+940 SLSDGGAVFLDRDCF

-963 LLRGEGNVAGV
+963 LLRGEGDVAGV

-1023 YFDYAS
+1023 YFDYVS

-1077 CLVLLFRMVREGEAV
+1077 CLVLLFRMVREGETV

>member
-65 APQTVSFSSQP
+65 SPQTIPFSSL
-76 FQPFGSSTA
+76 QPFGSVNASVA
-85 PAAPV
+85 PMQP
-90 QAEPFSS
+90 EPFAS

-129 EKAVEESPSPE
+129 EKAVEESHSPE

-188 VEWPSLDVPL
+188 AEWPSLDVPL

-232 VSATETEKIAKV
+232 VSATKPEKIAKV
-244 ETSADTPGEAPFSNK
+244 ETSADAPGEAPLSKK

-321 NPVSIPEMAAKTVLT
+321 NPVSIPEMAAETLLT
-336 AAPQKEEPAVASTA
+336 AAPEKEEPAVASPA

-361 SPAETSADELQT
+361 SPAETSAAASQT
-373 EVARVE
+373 ETPIVE
-379 LPSSTN
+379 RLSPAN
-385 GEPVKKTRFHGESVQ
+385 GEPVRKTRFHGESVQ
-400 SAETPANETIP
+400 PAEKPANETIP
-411 QETEPPVSVQPQTAG
+411 QETEPPVSVQPQTAE

-437 ELSMDEPMPQ
+437 EPFMAEPMPP
-447 AVPVFETQPQTAE
+447 AVPVFENQPQTAE
-460 ASSGVQP
+460 ASSDVQP
-467 LHEAAASMAESAPHA
+467 LHEAAASMAESASHV

-499 VSAAQAAE
+499 MSAAQAAE

-522 MEPQPQSDNK
+522 MEPQPQSDNE
-532 FTAEDKSAP
+532 FTAEDQPAP

-552 CRAEKPVKEESTAAA
+552 CRAEKPVKEENTAAA

-586 WDPAASSMGSELDAF
+586 WDPAASPMGSELDAF

-611 HWNFNEDDPFVPSQ
+611 HWNFNEDDPFVPLQ

-639 FEEDTLPPTEESPSK
+639 FEEDMLPPTEESPSK
-654 DGSAPLHG
+654 EGSVPLHG

-688 FAAVSDSEESSWNAV
+688 FAAASDSEETSWNAV

-715 MPFQPG
+715 TPFQPG
-721 QPYHSAP
+721 QPYHAAP

-814 EMAHVRQAYQEQQG
+814 EMAQVRQAYQEQQG

-940 SLSDGGAVFLDKDCF
+940 SLSDGGAVFLDRDCF

>member
-31 TAHEPMMMRP
+31 TVHEPMMMRP

-52 PAVMGSPAPTEPA
+52 PAVMGSAAPTEPA
-65 APQTVSFSSQP
+65 APQTVPFSS
-76 FQPFGSSTA
+76 FQPFGSVNASVA
-85 PAAPV
+85 PMQP
-90 QAEPFSS
+90 EPFAS

-129 EKAVEESPSPE
+129 EKAVEESLSPE

-244 ETSADTPGEAPFSNK
+244 ETSADAPGEAPLSNK

-302 FAKAPA
+302 FAEAPTA
-308 APHAETIAVEENE
+308 SHVETGTVEESE
-321 NPVSIPEMAAKTVLT
+321 NSESTPEMAAETLLT
-336 AAPQKEEPAVASTA
+336 AAPQKEEPAVASPA
-350 TENGADSAAWG
+350 TENGADFAAWG

-373 EVARVE
+373 EAARVE

-411 QETEPPVSVQPQTAG
+411 QETEPPVSVQPQPAG

-437 ELSMDEPMPQ
+437 EPFMAEPMPQ

-487 ETQPQGAETSAA
+487 ETQPQETETSAA
-499 VSAAQAAE
+499 MSAAQAAE
-507 ESAFKPQNPA
+507 ESAFKPQTPA

-522 MEPQPQSDNK
+522 MEPQPQSDNE
-532 FTAEDKSAP
+532 FTVKDQP
-541 PAAEPLFSAAP
+541 DPAAEPLFSAAP

-586 WDPAASSMGSELDAF
+586 WDPAASPMGSELDAF

-654 DGSAPLHG
+654 EGSAPLHG

-688 FAAVSDSEESSWNAV
+688 FAAVSDSEETSWNAV

-710 AAAPE
+710 DAAPE

-721 QPYHSAP
+721 QPYHAAP

-814 EMAHVRQAYQEQQG
+814 EMAQVRQAYQEQQG

-940 SLSDGGAVFLDKDCF
+940 SLSDGGAVFLDRDCF

>member
-65 APQTVSFSSQP
+65 APQTVPFSS
-76 FQPFGSSTA
+76 FQPFGSVNASVA
-85 PAAPV
+85 PMQP
-90 QAEPFSS
+90 EPFAS

-108 AAPSEPSFQPLW
+108 AAPSEPTFQPLW

-206 LEEQAAP
+206 LEEQSAP

-232 VSATETEKIAKV
+232 VSATKPEKIEKV
-244 ETSADTPGEAPFSNK
+244 ETSADAPGEAPLSNK

-302 FAKAPA
+302 FAKAPT

-373 EVARVE
+373 EAARVE

-385 GEPVKKTRFHGESVQ
+385 GEPVRKTRFHGENVQ

-437 ELSMDEPMPQ
+437 EPFMAEPMPP
-447 AVPVFETQPQTAE
+447 AVPVFENQPQTAE

-499 VSAAQAAE
+499 MSAAQATE

-522 MEPQPQSDNK
+522 MEPQPQSDNE
-532 FTAEDKSAP
+532 FTVKDQP
-541 PAAEPLFSAAP
+541 DPAAEPLFSAAP
-552 CRAEKPVKEESTAAA
+552 CRAEKPVKEENTAAA

-586 WDPAASSMGSELDAF
+586 WDPAASPMGSELDAF

-611 HWNFNEDDPFVPSQ
+611 HWNFNEDDPFVPLQ

-639 FEEDTLPPTEESPSK
+639 FEEDMLPPTEESPSK
-654 DGSAPLHG
+654 EGSAPLHG

-688 FAAVSDSEESSWNAV
+688 FAAASDSEETS
-703 GWNAGGQ
+703 WNAGGQ

-814 EMAHVRQAYQEQQG
+814 EMAQVRQAYQEQQG

-877 EEETTRTRLRR
+877 EEETIRTRLRR

-940 SLSDGGAVFLDKDCF
+940 SLSDGGAVFLDRDCF

-1077 CLVLLFRMVREGEAV
+1077 CLVLLFRMMREGEAV

>member
-52 PAVMGSPAPTEPA
+52 PAVMGSAAPTEPA
-65 APQTVSFSSQP
+65 APQTVPFSS
-76 FQPFGSSTA
+76 FQPFGSVNASVA
-85 PAAPV
+85 PMQP
-90 QAEPFSS
+90 EPFAS

-232 VSATETEKIAKV
+232 VSATKPEKIAKV
-244 ETSADTPGEAPFSNK
+244 ETSADAPGEAPLSNK

-302 FAKAPA
+302 FAKAPT

-373 EVARVE
+373 EAARVE

-385 GEPVKKTRFHGESVQ
+385 GEPVRKTRFHGENVQ
-400 SAETPANETIP
+400 AAETPANETIP
-411 QETEPPVSVQPQTAG
+411 QETEPPVSVQPQTA
-426 TPNDVPPLHAA
+426 
-437 ELSMDEPMPQ
+437 
-447 AVPVFETQPQTAE
+447 E
-460 ASSGVQP
+460 ASSDVQP
-467 LHEAAASMAESAPHA
+467 LHEAAASMAESAPHV

-499 VSAAQAAE
+499 MSAAQAAE
-507 ESAFKPQNPA
+507 ESAFKPQTPA

-522 MEPQPQSDNK
+522 MEPQPQSDNE
-532 FTAEDKSAP
+532 FTAEDKPAP

-552 CRAEKPVKEESTAAA
+552 CRAEKPVKEENTAAA

-586 WDPAASSMGSELDAF
+586 WDPAASPMGSELDAF

-611 HWNFNEDDPFVPSQ
+611 HWNFNEDDPFVPLQ

-639 FEEDTLPPTEESPSK
+639 FEEDMLPPTEESPSK
-654 DGSAPLHG
+654 EGSAPLHG

-688 FAAVSDSEESSWNAV
+688 FAAASDSEETS
-703 GWNAGGQ
+703 WNAGGQ

-814 EMAHVRQAYQEQQG
+814 EMAQVRQAYQEQQG

-877 EEETTRTRLRR
+877 EEETIRTRLRR

-940 SLSDGGAVFLDKDCF
+940 SLSDGGAVFLDRDCF

-1077 CLVLLFRMVREGEAV
+1077 CLVLLFRMVREGETV

>member
-52 PAVMGSPAPTEPA
+52 PAVMGSAAPTQPA
-65 APQTVSFSSQP
+65 APQTVPFSS
-76 FQPFGSSTA
+76 FQPFGSVNASVA
-85 PAAPV
+85 PMQP
-90 QAEPFSS
+90 EPFAS

-165 LGEAQPRNWVPSVST
+165 LGKAQPRNWVPSVST

-188 VEWPSLDVPL
+188 AEWPSLDVPL

-232 VSATETEKIAKV
+232 VSATKPEKIAKV
-244 ETSADTPGEAPFSNK
+244 ETSADAPGEAPLSNK

-266 QSQPTQSSQPRRRSR
+266 QSQPPQSSQPRRRSR

-302 FAKAPA
+302 FAEAPT
-308 APHAETIAVEENE
+308 APHVETGTVEENE
-321 NPVSIPEMAAKTVLT
+321 NPVSIPEMAAETLLT
-336 AAPQKEEPAVASTA
+336 AAPEKEEPAVASPT

-361 SPAETSADELQT
+361 SPAETSAAASQT
-373 EVARVE
+373 ETPIVE
-379 LPSSTN
+379 RPSPAN
-385 GEPVKKTRFHGESVQ
+385 GEPVRKTRFHGESVQ
-400 SAETPANETIP
+400 PAEKPANETIP
-411 QETEPPVSVQPQTAG
+411 QETEPPVGVQPQTAG

-437 ELSMDEPMPQ
+437 EPFMAEPMPP

-460 ASSGVQP
+460 ASSDVQP

-499 VSAAQAAE
+499 MSAAQAAE

-522 MEPQPQSDNK
+522 MEPQPQSDNE
-532 FTAEDKSAP
+532 FTVKDQP
-541 PAAEPLFSAAP
+541 DPAAEPLFSAAP
-552 CRAEKPVKEESTAAA
+552 CRAEKPVKEENTAAA

-586 WDPAASSMGSELDAF
+586 WDPAASPMGSELDAF

-611 HWNFNEDDPFVPSQ
+611 HWNFNEDDPFVPLQ

-639 FEEDTLPPTEESPSK
+639 FEEDMLPPTEESPSK
-654 DGSAPLHG
+654 EGSAPLHG

-688 FAAVSDSEESSWNAV
+688 FAAASDSEETS
-703 GWNAGGQ
+703 WNAGGQ

-814 EMAHVRQAYQEQQG
+814 EMAQVRQAYQEQQG

-1077 CLVLLFRMVREGEAV
+1077 CLVLLFRMMREGEAV

>member
-31 TAHEPMMMRP
+31 TVHEPMMMRP

-65 APQTVSFSSQP
+65 APQTVPFSS
-76 FQPFGSSTA
+76 FQPFGSVNASVA
-85 PAAPV
+85 PMQP
-90 QAEPFSS
+90 EPFAS

-108 AAPSEPSFQPLW
+108 AAPSEPTFQPLW

-165 LGEAQPRNWVPSVST
+165 LGKAQPRNWVPSVST

-188 VEWPSLDVPL
+188 AEWPSLDVPL

-232 VSATETEKIAKV
+232 VSATKPEKIAKV
-244 ETSADTPGEAPFSNK
+244 ETSADAPGEAPLSNK

-281 MARRELEKA
+281 MARRKLEKA

-302 FAKAPA
+302 FAKAPT

-321 NPVSIPEMAAKTVLT
+321 NPVSIPEMAAETVLT
-336 AAPQKEEPAVASTA
+336 AAPKKEEPAVASTA

-373 EVARVE
+373 EAARVE

-385 GEPVKKTRFHGESVQ
+385 GEPVRKTRFHGENVQ

-411 QETEPPVSVQPQTAG
+411 QETEPPVSVQPQTAE
-426 TPNDVPPLHAA
+426 THNDVPPLHAA
-437 ELSMDEPMPQ
+437 EPFMDELMPP
-447 AVPVFETQPQTAE
+447 AVPVFENQPQTAE
-460 ASSGVQP
+460 ASSDVQP

-499 VSAAQAAE
+499 MSAAQAAE
-507 ESAFKPQNPA
+507 ESAFKPQTPA
-517 AEMPM
+517 AETSM
-522 MEPQPQSDNK
+522 MEPQPQSDNE
-532 FTAEDKSAP
+532 FTVKDQPA

-586 WDPAASSMGSELDAF
+586 WDPAASPMGSELDAF

-611 HWNFNEDDPFVPSQ
+611 HWNFNEDDPFVPLQ

-639 FEEDTLPPTEESPSK
+639 FEEDMLPPTEESPSK
-654 DGSAPLHG
+654 EGSAPLHG

-688 FAAVSDSEESSWNAV
+688 FAAASDSEETS
-703 GWNAGGQ
+703 WNAGGQ

-814 EMAHVRQAYQEQQG
+814 EMAQVRQAYQEQQG

-877 EEETTRTRLRR
+877 EEKTIRTRLRR

-940 SLSDGGAVFLDKDCF
+940 SLSDGGAVFLDRDCF

-963 LLRGEGNVAGV
+963 LLRGEGDVAGV

>member
-65 APQTVSFSSQP
+65 SPQTIPFSS
-76 FQPFGSSTA
+76 FQPFGSVNASVA
-85 PAAPV
+85 PMQP
-90 QAEPFSS
+90 EPFAS

-165 LGEAQPRNWVPSVST
+165 LGKAQPRNWVPSVST

-188 VEWPSLDVPL
+188 AEWPSLDVPL

-206 LEEQAAP
+206 LEEQSAP

-222 PQSASESEMP
+222 PQSASESEIP
-232 VSATETEKIAKV
+232 VSATKPEKIAKV
-244 ETSADTPGEAPFSNK
+244 ETSADAPGEAPLSNK

-302 FAKAPA
+302 FAEAPT
-308 APHAETIAVEENE
+308 APHVETGTVEESE
-321 NPVSIPEMAAKTVLT
+321 NSESTPEMAAETLLT
-336 AAPQKEEPAVASTA
+336 AAPEKEEPAVASPA

-361 SPAETSADELQT
+361 SPAETSAAASQT
-373 EVARVE
+373 ETPIVE
-379 LPSSTN
+379 RPSPAN
-385 GEPVKKTRFHGESVQ
+385 GEPVRKTRFHGESVQ
-400 SAETPANETIP
+400 PAEKPANETIP
-411 QETEPPVSVQPQTAG
+411 QETEPPVSVQPQTAE

-437 ELSMDEPMPQ
+437 EPFMAEPMPP
-447 AVPVFETQPQTAE
+447 AVPVFENQPQTAE
-460 ASSGVQP
+460 ASSDVQP

-499 VSAAQAAE
+499 MSAAQAAE
-507 ESAFKPQNPA
+507 ESAFKPQTPA
-517 AEMPM
+517 AETSM
-522 MEPQPQSDNK
+522 MEPQPHSDNE
-532 FTAEDKSAP
+532 FTVKDQP
-541 PAAEPLFSAAP
+541 DPAAEPLFSAAP
-552 CRAEKPVKEESTAAA
+552 CRAEKPVKEENTAAA

-586 WDPAASSMGSELDAF
+586 WDPAASPMGSELDAF

-611 HWNFNEDDPFVPSQ
+611 HWNFNEDDPFVPLQ
-625 EQPVSETPAPVFYP
+625 EQPVAETPAPVFYP

-688 FAAVSDSEESSWNAV
+688 FAAASDSEETSWNAV

-814 EMAHVRQAYQEQQG
+814 EMAQVRQAYQEQQG

-940 SLSDGGAVFLDKDCF
+940 SLSDGGAVFLDRDCF

-1077 CLVLLFRMVREGEAV
+1077 CLVLLFRMMREGEAV

>member
-65 APQTVSFSSQP
+65 APQTIPFSS
-76 FQPFGSSTA
+76 FQPFGSVNASVA
-85 PAAPV
+85 PMQP
-90 QAEPFSS
+90 EPFAS

-129 EKAVEESPSPE
+129 EKAVEESPSSE

-165 LGEAQPRNWVPSVST
+165 LGKAQPRNWVPSVST

-188 VEWPSLDVPL
+188 AEWPSLDVPL

-206 LEEQAAP
+206 LEEQSAP

-232 VSATETEKIAKV
+232 VSATKPEKIAKV
-244 ETSADTPGEAPFSNK
+244 ETSADAPGEAPLSNK

-302 FAKAPA
+302 FAKAPT

-336 AAPQKEEPAVASTA
+336 AAPQKEEPAVASPA

-373 EVARVE
+373 KAARVE

-385 GEPVKKTRFHGESVQ
+385 GEPVRKTRFHGENVQ
-400 SAETPANETIP
+400 AAETPANETIP

-426 TPNDVPPLHAA
+426 TPNGVQPLHAA
-437 ELSMDEPMPQ
+437 EPFMAEPMPQ

-460 ASSGVQP
+460 ASSDVQP
-467 LHEAAASMAESAPHA
+467 LHEAAASMAGSAPHA

-499 VSAAQAAE
+499 MSAAQAAE
-507 ESAFKPQNPA
+507 ESAFKPQTPA
-517 AEMPM
+517 AETSM
-522 MEPQPQSDNK
+522 MEPQPQSDNE
-532 FTAEDKSAP
+532 FTAEDKPAP

-586 WDPAASSMGSELDAF
+586 WDPAASPMGSELDAF

-611 HWNFNEDDPFVPSQ
+611 HWNFNEDDPFVPLQ
-625 EQPVSETPAPVFYP
+625 EQPVSETPAPMFYP
-639 FEEDTLPPTEESPSK
+639 FEEDMLPPTEESPSK
-654 DGSAPLHG
+654 EGSAPLHG

-688 FAAVSDSEESSWNAV
+688 FAAASDSEETS
-703 GWNAGGQ
+703 WNAGGQ

-814 EMAHVRQAYQEQQG
+814 EMAQVRQAYQEQQG

-877 EEETTRTRLRR
+877 EEETIRTRLRR

-1077 CLVLLFRMVREGEAV
+1077 CLVLLFRMVREGETV

>member
-65 APQTVSFSSQP
+65 SPQTIPFSS
-76 FQPFGSSTA
+76 FQPFGSVNASVA
-85 PAAPV
+85 PMQP
-90 QAEPFSS
+90 EPFAS

-108 AAPSEPSFQPLW
+108 AAPSEPTFQPLW

-165 LGEAQPRNWVPSVST
+165 LGKAQPRNWVPSVST

-188 VEWPSLDVPL
+188 AEWPSLDVPL

-232 VSATETEKIAKV
+232 VSATKPEKIAKV
-244 ETSADTPGEAPFSNK
+244 ETSADAPGEAPLSNK

-302 FAKAPA
+302 FAEAPT
-308 APHAETIAVEENE
+308 APHVETIAVEENE

-361 SPAETSADELQT
+361 SPAETSAAASQT
-373 EVARVE
+373 ETPIVE
-379 LPSSTN
+379 RPSPAN
-385 GEPVKKTRFHGESVQ
+385 GEPVRKTRFHGESVQ
-400 SAETPANETIP
+400 PAEKPANETIP
-411 QETEPPVSVQPQTAG
+411 QETEPPVSVQPQTAE

-437 ELSMDEPMPQ
+437 EPFMAEPMPQ

-499 VSAAQAAE
+499 MSAAQAAE
-507 ESAFKPQNPA
+507 ESAFKPQTPA

-522 MEPQPQSDNK
+522 MEPQPQSDNE
-532 FTAEDKSAP
+532 FTAEDKPAP

-552 CRAEKPVKEESTAAA
+552 CRAEKPVKEENTAAA

-586 WDPAASSMGSELDAF
+586 WDPAASPMGSELDAF

-611 HWNFNEDDPFVPSQ
+611 HWNFNEDDPFVPLQ

-639 FEEDTLPPTEESPSK
+639 FEEDMLPPTEESPSK
-654 DGSAPLHG
+654 EGSAPLHG

-688 FAAVSDSEESSWNAV
+688 FAAVSDSEETS
-703 GWNAGGQ
+703 WNAGGQ

-715 MPFQPG
+715 TPFQPG
-721 QPYHSAP
+721 QPYHAAP

-814 EMAHVRQAYQEQQG
+814 EMAQVRQAYQEQQG

-940 SLSDGGAVFLDKDCF
+940 SLSDGGAVFLDRDCF

-1077 CLVLLFRMVREGEAV
+1077 CLVLLFRMMREGEAV

>member
-65 APQTVSFSSQP
+65 APQTVPFSS
-76 FQPFGSSTA
+76 FQPFGSVNASVA
-85 PAAPV
+85 PMQP
-90 QAEPFSS
+90 EPFAS

-108 AAPSEPSFQPLW
+108 AAPSEPTFQPLW

-188 VEWPSLDVPL
+188 AEWPSLDVPL

-206 LEEQAAP
+206 LEEQSAP

-232 VSATETEKIAKV
+232 VSATKPEKIAKV
-244 ETSADTPGEAPFSNK
+244 ETSADAPGEAPFSNK

-302 FAKAPA
+302 FAKAPT

-373 EVARVE
+373 EAARVE
-379 LPSSTN
+379 RPSSTN
-385 GEPVKKTRFHGESVQ
+385 GEPVRKTRFHGENVQ
-400 SAETPANETIP
+400 AAETPANETIP

-437 ELSMDEPMPQ
+437 ELSMDELMPP
-447 AVPVFETQPQTAE
+447 AVPVFENQPQTAE
-460 ASSGVQP
+460 ASSDVQP

-499 VSAAQAAE
+499 MSAAQAAE
-507 ESAFKPQNPA
+507 ESAFKPQTPA
-517 AEMPM
+517 AETSM
-522 MEPQPQSDNK
+522 MEPQPQSDNE
-532 FTAEDKSAP
+532 FTVKDQP
-541 PAAEPLFSAAP
+541 DPAAEPLFSAAP

-567 APAAGEDEW
+567 APAAGEDDW

-586 WDPAASSMGSELDAF
+586 WDPAASPMGSELDAF

-611 HWNFNEDDPFVPSQ
+611 HWNFNEDDPFVPLQ

-639 FEEDTLPPTEESPSK
+639 FEEDMLPPTEESPSK
-654 DGSAPLHG
+654 DGSVPLHG

-688 FAAVSDSEESSWNAV
+688 FAAASDSEETS
-703 GWNAGGQ
+703 WNAGGQ

-814 EMAHVRQAYQEQQG
+814 EMAQVRQAYQEQQG

-877 EEETTRTRLRR
+877 EEETIRTRLRR

-940 SLSDGGAVFLDKDCF
+940 SLSDGGAVFLDRDCF

>member
-1 MEDQRREKDNPFQPI
+1 
-16 SLDERLS
+16 
-23 RPVPKTRH
+23 
-31 TAHEPMMMRP
+31 
-41 GQLYGRTPFYQ
+41 
-52 PAVMGSPAPTEPA
+52 
-65 APQTVSFSSQP
+65 
-76 FQPFGSSTA
+76 
-85 PAAPV
+85 
-90 QAEPFSS
+90 
-97 PSFRPVEEIQP
+97 
-108 AAPSEPSFQPLW
+108 
-120 QSPMEGSPA
+120 
-129 EKAVEESPSPE
+129 
-140 YIPESQRPVE
+140 
-150 KDALGV
+150 
-156 PKYLQRSPS
+156 
-165 LGEAQPRNWVPSVST
+165 
-180 TAETTAPA
+180 
-188 VEWPSLDVPL
+188 
-198 WPMTKPVP
+198 
-206 LEEQAAP
+206 
-213 ETNAAEENT
+213 
-222 PQSASESEMP
+222 MP
-232 VSATETEKIAKV
+232 VSATKPEKIAKV
-244 ETSADTPGEAPFSNK
+244 ETSADAPGEAPLSNK

-302 FAKAPA
+302 FAEAPTA
-308 APHAETIAVEENE
+308 SHVETGTVEESE
-321 NPVSIPEMAAKTVLT
+321 NSESTPEMAAETLLT
-336 AAPQKEEPAVASTA
+336 AAPEKEEPAVASPA

-361 SPAETSADELQT
+361 SPAETSAAASQT
-373 EVARVE
+373 ETPIVE
-379 LPSSTN
+379 LPSPAN

-411 QETEPPVSVQPQTAG
+411 QETEPPVSVQPQTAE

-437 ELSMDEPMPQ
+437 EPFMAEPMPP

-499 VSAAQAAE
+499 MSAAQAAE
-507 ESAFKPQNPA
+507 ESAFKPQTPA

-522 MEPQPQSDNK
+522 MEPQPQSDNE
-532 FTAEDKSAP
+532 FTVKDQP
-541 PAAEPLFSAAP
+541 DPAAEPLFSAAP
-552 CRAEKPVKEESTAAA
+552 CRAEKPVKEENTAAA

-586 WDPAASSMGSELDAF
+586 WDPAASPMGSELDAF

-654 DGSAPLHG
+654 DGSVPLHG

-688 FAAVSDSEESSWNAV
+688 FAAASDSEETSWNAV

-721 QPYHSAP
+721 QPYHAAP

-734 YAGVESK
+734 YADAESK

-814 EMAHVRQAYQEQQG
+814 EMAQVRQAYQEQQG

>member
-65 APQTVSFSSQP
+65 APQTVPFSS
-76 FQPFGSSTA
+76 FQPFGSVNASVA
-85 PAAPV
+85 PMQP
-90 QAEPFSS
+90 EPFAS

-165 LGEAQPRNWVPSVST
+165 LGEAQPRNGVPSVST

-188 VEWPSLDVPL
+188 AEWPSLDVPL

-213 ETNAAEENT
+213 ETNAVEENT

-232 VSATETEKIAKV
+232 VSATKPEKTAKV
-244 ETSADTPGEAPFSNK
+244 ETSADAPGEAPLSNK

-373 EVARVE
+373 EAARVE

-385 GEPVKKTRFHGESVQ
+385 GEPVRKTRFHGENVQ
-400 SAETPANETIP
+400 AAETPANETIP
-411 QETEPPVSVQPQTAG
+411 QETEPPVSVQPQTA
-426 TPNDVPPLHAA
+426 
-437 ELSMDEPMPQ
+437 
-447 AVPVFETQPQTAE
+447 E
-460 ASSGVQP
+460 ASSDVQP

-499 VSAAQAAE
+499 MSAAQAAE
-507 ESAFKPQNPA
+507 ESAFKPQTPA
-517 AEMPM
+517 AETSM
-522 MEPQPQSDNK
+522 MEPQPQSDNE
-532 FTAEDKSAP
+532 FTAEDQP
-541 PAAEPLFSAAP
+541 DPAAEPLFSAAP
-552 CRAEKPVKEESTAAA
+552 CRAEKPVKEENTAAA

-586 WDPAASSMGSELDAF
+586 WDPAASPMGSELDAF

-611 HWNFNEDDPFVPSQ
+611 HWNFNEDDPFVPLQ

-639 FEEDTLPPTEESPSK
+639 FEEDMLPPTEESPSK
-654 DGSAPLHG
+654 EGSAPLHG

-688 FAAVSDSEESSWNAV
+688 FAAASDSEETS
-703 GWNAGGQ
+703 WNAGGQ

-734 YAGVESK
+734 YADVESK

-814 EMAHVRQAYQEQQG
+814 EMAQVRQAYQEQQG

-940 SLSDGGAVFLDKDCF
+940 SLSDGGAVFLDRDCF

>member
-31 TAHEPMMMRP
+31 TVHEPMMMRP

-52 PAVMGSPAPTEPA
+52 PAVMGSAAPTQPA
-65 APQTVSFSSQP
+65 APQTVPFSS
-76 FQPFGSSTA
+76 FQPFGSVNASVA
-85 PAAPV
+85 PMQP
-90 QAEPFSS
+90 EPFAS

-188 VEWPSLDVPL
+188 AEWPSLDVPL

-206 LEEQAAP
+206 LEEQAAL

-222 PQSASESEMP
+222 SQSASESEMP

-244 ETSADTPGEAPFSNK
+244 ETSADAPGEAPFSNK

-373 EVARVE
+373 EAARVE

-385 GEPVKKTRFHGESVQ
+385 GEPVRKTRFHGENVQ
-400 SAETPANETIP
+400 AAETPANETIP

-426 TPNDVPPLHAA
+426 TPNDVPPLH
-437 ELSMDEPMPQ
+437 
-447 AVPVFETQPQTAE
+447 
-460 ASSGVQP
+460 
-467 LHEAAASMAESAPHA
+467 EAAASMAESAPHM

-499 VSAAQAAE
+499 MSAAQAAE
-507 ESAFKPQNPA
+507 ESAFKPQTPA
-517 AEMPM
+517 AETSM
-522 MEPQPQSDNK
+522 MEPQPQSDNE
-532 FTAEDKSAP
+532 FTVKDQP
-541 PAAEPLFSAAP
+541 DPAAEPLFSAAP

-586 WDPAASSMGSELDAF
+586 WDPAASPMGSELDAF

-625 EQPVSETPAPVFYP
+625 EQPVAETPAPVFYP

-654 DGSAPLHG
+654 DGSVPLHG

-688 FAAVSDSEESSWNAV
+688 FAAASDSEETS
-703 GWNAGGQ
+703 WNAGGQ

-814 EMAHVRQAYQEQQG
+814 EMAQVRQAYQEQQG

-940 SLSDGGAVFLDKDCF
+940 SLSDGGAVFLDRDCF

>member
-23 RPVPKTRH
+23 RPVPKIRH

-65 APQTVSFSSQP
+65 APQTVPFSS
-76 FQPFGSSTA
+76 FQPFGSVNASVA
-85 PAAPV
+85 PMQP
-90 QAEPFSS
+90 EPFAS

-108 AAPSEPSFQPLW
+108 AAPSEPTFQPLW

-129 EKAVEESPSPE
+129 EKAVEESPSSE

-165 LGEAQPRNWVPSVST
+165 LGKAQPRNWVPSVST

-244 ETSADTPGEAPFSNK
+244 ETSADAPGEAPLSNK

-373 EVARVE
+373 EAARVE

-385 GEPVKKTRFHGESVQ
+385 GEPVRKTRFHGENVQ
-400 SAETPANETIP
+400 AAETPANETIP

-426 TPNDVPPLHAA
+426 TPNDVPPLH
-437 ELSMDEPMPQ
+437 
-447 AVPVFETQPQTAE
+447 
-460 ASSGVQP
+460 
-467 LHEAAASMAESAPHA
+467 EAAASMAESAPHM

-499 VSAAQAAE
+499 MSAAQAAE
-507 ESAFKPQNPA
+507 ESAFKPQTPA
-517 AEMPM
+517 AETSM
-522 MEPQPQSDNK
+522 MEPQPQSDNE
-532 FTAEDKSAP
+532 FTVKDQP
-541 PAAEPLFSAAP
+541 DPAAEPLFSAAP
-552 CRAEKPVKEESTAAA
+552 CRAEKPVKEENTAAA

-586 WDPAASSMGSELDAF
+586 WDPAASPMGSELDAF

-625 EQPVSETPAPVFYP
+625 EQPVAETPAPVFYP

-654 DGSAPLHG
+654 DGSVPLHG

-688 FAAVSDSEESSWNAV
+688 FAAASDSEETS
-703 GWNAGGQ
+703 WNAGGQ

-814 EMAHVRQAYQEQQG
+814 EMAQVRQAYQEQQG

-940 SLSDGGAVFLDKDCF
+940 SLSDGGAVFLDRDCF

>member
-31 TAHEPMMMRP
+31 TVHEPMMMRP

-65 APQTVSFSSQP
+65 APQTVPFSS
-76 FQPFGSSTA
+76 FQPFGSVNASVA
-85 PAAPV
+85 PMQP
-90 QAEPFSS
+90 EPFAS
-97 PSFRPVEEIQP
+97 PRFRPVEEIQP

-232 VSATETEKIAKV
+232 VSATKPEKIAKV
-244 ETSADTPGEAPFSNK
+244 ETSADAPGEAPLSNK

-373 EVARVE
+373 EAARVE

-385 GEPVKKTRFHGESVQ
+385 GEPVRKTRFHGENVQ
-400 SAETPANETIP
+400 AAETPANETIP

-426 TPNDVPPLHAA
+426 TPNDVPPLH
-437 ELSMDEPMPQ
+437 
-447 AVPVFETQPQTAE
+447 
-460 ASSGVQP
+460 
-467 LHEAAASMAESAPHA
+467 EAAASMAESAPHM

-499 VSAAQAAE
+499 MSAAQAAE
-507 ESAFKPQNPA
+507 ESAFKPQTPA
-517 AEMPM
+517 AETSM
-522 MEPQPQSDNK
+522 MEPQPQSDNE
-532 FTAEDKSAP
+532 FTVKDQP
-541 PAAEPLFSAAP
+541 DPAAEPLFSAAP

-586 WDPAASSMGSELDAF
+586 WDPAASPMGSELDAF

-625 EQPVSETPAPVFYP
+625 EQPVAETPAPVFYP

-654 DGSAPLHG
+654 DGSVPLHG

-688 FAAVSDSEESSWNAV
+688 FAAASDSEETS
-703 GWNAGGQ
+703 WNAGGQ

-814 EMAHVRQAYQEQQG
+814 EMAQVRQAYQEQQG

-877 EEETTRTRLRR
+877 EEETIRTRLRR

-940 SLSDGGAVFLDKDCF
+940 SLSDGGAVFLDRDCF

>member
-23 RPVPKTRH
+23 RPAPKTRH

-65 APQTVSFSSQP
+65 APQTVPFSS
-76 FQPFGSSTA
+76 FQPFGSVNASVA
-85 PAAPV
+85 PMQP
-90 QAEPFSS
+90 EPFAS
-97 PSFRPVEEIQP
+97 PSFRPVEKIQP
-108 AAPSEPSFQPLW
+108 AAPSEPTFQPLW

-129 EKAVEESPSPE
+129 EKAVEESPSSE

-188 VEWPSLDVPL
+188 AEWPSLDVPL

-232 VSATETEKIAKV
+232 VSATKPEKIAKV
-244 ETSADTPGEAPFSNK
+244 ETSADAPGEAPLSNK

-373 EVARVE
+373 EAARVE

-385 GEPVKKTRFHGESVQ
+385 GEPVRKTRFHGENVQ
-400 SAETPANETIP
+400 AAETPANETIP
-411 QETEPPVSVQPQTAG
+411 QETEPPVSV
-426 TPNDVPPLHAA
+426 
-437 ELSMDEPMPQ
+437 
-447 AVPVFETQPQTAE
+447 QPQTAE

-499 VSAAQAAE
+499 MSAAQAAE
-507 ESAFKPQNPA
+507 ESAFKPQTPA

-522 MEPQPQSDNK
+522 MEPQPQSDNE
-532 FTAEDKSAP
+532 FTVKDQP
-541 PAAEPLFSAAP
+541 DPAAEPLFSAAP

-586 WDPAASSMGSELDAF
+586 WDPAASPMGSELDAF

-625 EQPVSETPAPVFYP
+625 EQPVSKTPAPVFYP
-639 FEEDTLPPTEESPSK
+639 FEEDMLPPTEESPSK
-654 DGSAPLHG
+654 EGSAPLHG

-688 FAAVSDSEESSWNAV
+688 FAAASDSEETS
-703 GWNAGGQ
+703 WNAGGQ

-814 EMAHVRQAYQEQQG
+814 EMAQVRQAYQEQQG

-877 EEETTRTRLRR
+877 EEETIRTRLRR

-940 SLSDGGAVFLDKDCF
+940 SLSDGGAVFLDRDCF

-1029 HDTFDTDAQ
+1029 HDTFDTDTQ

>member
-31 TAHEPMMMRP
+31 TVHEPMMMRP

-65 APQTVSFSSQP
+65 APQTVPFSS
-76 FQPFGSSTA
+76 FQPFGSVNASVA
-85 PAAPV
+85 PMQP
-90 QAEPFSS
+90 EPFAS

-108 AAPSEPSFQPLW
+108 AAPSEPTFQPLW

-180 TAETTAPA
+180 TAETTATA
-188 VEWPSLDVPL
+188 AEWPSLDVPL

-232 VSATETEKIAKV
+232 VSATKPEKIAKV
-244 ETSADTPGEAPFSNK
+244 ETSADAPGEAPLSNK

-302 FAKAPA
+302 FAKAPT

-373 EVARVE
+373 EAARVE

-385 GEPVKKTRFHGESVQ
+385 GEPVRKTRFHGENVQ
-400 SAETPANETIP
+400 AAETPANETIP
-411 QETEPPVSVQPQTAG
+411 QETEPPVSV
-426 TPNDVPPLHAA
+426 
-437 ELSMDEPMPQ
+437 
-447 AVPVFETQPQTAE
+447 QPQTAE

-467 LHEAAASMAESAPHA
+467 LHEAAASMAESAPHV

-499 VSAAQAAE
+499 MSAAQAAE

-522 MEPQPQSDNK
+522 MEPQPQSDNE
-532 FTAEDKSAP
+532 FTAEDKPAP

-552 CRAEKPVKEESTAAA
+552 CRAEKPVKEENTAAA

-586 WDPAASSMGSELDAF
+586 WDPAASPMGSELDAF

-611 HWNFNEDDPFVPSQ
+611 HWNFNEDDPFVPLQ

-639 FEEDTLPPTEESPSK
+639 FEEDMLPPTEESPSK
-654 DGSAPLHG
+654 EGSAPLHG

-688 FAAVSDSEESSWNAV
+688 FAAASDSEETS
-703 GWNAGGQ
+703 WNAGGQ

-814 EMAHVRQAYQEQQG
+814 EMAQVRQAYQEQQG

-940 SLSDGGAVFLDKDCF
+940 SLSDGGAVFLDRECF